1 MNEELAKRLAADGH
15 EVIFLVAGFQG
26 GLEEEVIDGYRVIRL
41 GSRYTV
47 YWEVFRYYRK
57 NLVGWADLV
66 VDEMNTMPFFA
77 KFYAKEKN
85 IILSYQLCREIWF
98 YQMVF
103 PLSLIG
109 YLIEPIYLWL
119 LRDGVVLTESESTKI
134 DLQRYGY
141 KKEKVFVFP
150 VGLEWNPIKEQE
162 LLDMKKED
170 APTILYFGSIREM
183 KRPDQVLK
191 AFEIAKEKIEN
202 LRLFIAGTGKGKYSE
217 RLMGA
222 IKDSRF
228 KDDIVYFG
236 RVSDEKKIEL
246 MQKSHLICV
255 TSVKEGWGL
264 IITEANSQGT
274 PAIAYDVDGVRDAC
288 KNGETGIVCKQNPL
302 SLAESIVSIL
312 KNKDMYEEF
321 RINAWKDSFRYNYD
335 ESYKVFLGIIN
346 KFLNN

>member
-1 MNEELAKRLAADGH
+1 M
-15 EVIFLVAGFQG
+15 
-26 GLEEEVIDGYRVIRL
+26 
-41 GSRYTV
+41 
-47 YWEVFRYYRK
+47 
-57 NLVGWADLV
+57 
-66 VDEMNTMPFFA
+66 
-77 KFYAKEKN
+77 
-85 IILSYQLCREIWF
+85 
-98 YQMVF
+98 
-103 PLSLIG
+103 
-109 YLIEPIYLWL
+109 
-119 LRDGVVLTESESTKI
+119 VVLTESESTKI

-217 RLMGA
+217 RLMKA
-222 IKDSRF
+222 IKESRF